1 MLYRYNPYY
10 PVSGGPVVP
19 EERFYQ
25 GISSRAV
32 HGGER
37 QQRLADAITVPIY
50 QTSTYVFRDTQ
61 ELIDFKEGRIDK
73 GEYGRYGNPTVHA
86 AERKLAELEHA
97 EAALL
102 WASGMCAI
110 TSVLLTM
117 LRPGQHMIIT
127 ADSYRRTRQFC
138 DGMLRRL
145 GIEVSVV
152 PPGDPQAVEAAVRD
166 TTRVLFT
173 EAPTNPYLYVVD
185 LEHIVAIARRHRLRT
200 MIDSTFATP
209 YNQNPLDFGIDLV
222 LHSATKYLGGHN
234 DLMAGVVVGS
244 ANFIAALREAQ
255 GVLGGITDPNTAY
268 LLLRGLKTFALRM
281 QQHNANGMA
290 LAKFLEGHPKVQRVY
305 YPGLASHP
313 SYAIARR
320 HMRGFGGVV
329 SFEIAGTLQ
338 ETSAFIDAL
347 RMPYIAPSLGG
358 VESLVEQPALMSYY
372 EMTPEERQRLG
383 IRDGLVRYAAGIEDT
398 DDILS
403 DVEQALKVCL

>member
-1 MLYRYNPYY
+1 
-10 PVSGGPVVP
+10 VSHEQLP
-19 EERFYQ
+19 Q
-25 GISSRAV
+25 GVSSRAV

-37 QQRLADAITVPIY
+37 QQRLGDALTVPIY
-50 QTSTYVFRDTQ
+50 QTATYVFRDTQ

-97 EAALL
+97 DEALL

-110 TSVLLTM
+110 TSVLLTL

-138 DGMLRRL
+138 DSMLRRL
-145 GIEVSVV
+145 GIEVAVV
-152 PPGDPQAVEAAVRD
+152 SPGDLQAVEAAVQPN
-166 TTRVLFT
+166 TRLLFS

-185 LEHIVAIARRHRLRT
+185 LEQIVAIARRHRLRT

-222 LHSATKYLGGHN
+222 V
-234 DLMAGVVVGS
+234 AGN
-244 ANFIAALREAQ
+244 ANIIAALREAQ

-281 QQHNANGMA
+281 QQHNANGCA
-290 LAKFLEGHPKVQRVY
+290 LAAFLEMHPKVRRVY

-313 SYAIARR
+313 SHAIAQQQ
-320 HMRGFGGVV
+320 MRGFGGVV
-329 SFEIAGTLQ
+329 SFEIDGTLEQ
-338 ETSAFIDAL
+338 TSAFIDAL
-347 RMPYIAPSLGG
+347 RIPYIAPSLGG

-372 EMTPEERQRLG
+372 ELTPEERQRLG

-398 DDILS
+398 DDLLT